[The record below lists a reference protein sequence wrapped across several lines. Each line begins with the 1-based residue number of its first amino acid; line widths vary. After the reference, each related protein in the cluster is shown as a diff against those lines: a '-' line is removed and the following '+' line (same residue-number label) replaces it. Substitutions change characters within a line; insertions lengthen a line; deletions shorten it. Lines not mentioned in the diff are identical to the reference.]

1 MVIDKKQIGRILIIK
16 FGTIGDLL
24 LMTPILPNLR
34 AYFPDAEIDIFTLKS
49 SRDILMDNPYV
60 SRILTYSPGI
70 NSSWFLIKNIRKKKF
85 DLIIDLFCNPRTALI
100 TYLSGAK
107 YRFGYEFKG
116 RNYAYNIKTRGRG
129 GEVHNVDFNLD
140 ALRKLEIPI
149 ISKKLNL
156 GINLVHKEFAE
167 KFIKENNIKSRNIIG
182 VCLTGEWETKKYK
195 TNDYIILLK
204 AINLIY
210 DVNFILIWRNEN
222 ERKECELIHNE
233 LNTNTFLIPDSPI
246 RYLAAI
252 IKECDLLIGNDS
264 GPLHM
269 GVAVDTPVLGIY
281 GPTKP
286 MLQGPYGEKNLTVVN
301 EGLKCLYCDLIA
313 CKIGNICMT
322 ELPKENIIS
331 KLKKLIEL
339 NNLTIKEIR

>member
-1 MVIDKKQIGRILIIK
+1 MIIDKKQIGKILIIK

-60 SRILTYSPGI
+60 SRILTYSPGT
-70 NSSWFLIKNIRKKKF
+70 NSSWFLINNIRKKKF

-100 TYLSGAK
+100 TFLSGAK

-140 ALRKLEIPI
+140 SLRKLEIPI
-149 ISKKLNL
+149 VSTRLNL
-156 GINLVHKEFAE
+156 GINIVHKEFAE
-167 KFIKENNIKSRNIIG
+167 EFIKVNNIKSKNVIG

-195 TNDYIILLK
+195 TNDYIALLK

-210 DVNFILIWRNEN
+210 DVNFILIWSNEI
-222 ERKECELIHNE
+222 EKKECELIHNE
-233 LNTNTFLIPDSPI
+233 LKTNTFLIPESPI

-301 EGLKCLYCDLIA
+301 QGLKCLYCDLIE

-322 ELPKENIIS
+322 KLPKENIIS
-331 KLKKLIEL
+331 KLNKLIEL
-339 NNLTIKEIR
+339 NDLTIKKI